1 MNFEKYFTEG
11 FKPIFCKGFTQKFN
25 PHKNYKTAKEPFS
38 TGFTKDNYKPPTIEE
53 IQGWL
58 KEGGWIGWLIPE
70 GLLALDAEDATAIAY
85 IEKLCKRHGI
95 SPSVHNT
102 DRGKHYLFRTQ
113 KAMPGASKI
122 NTKSGVPVTYRAG
135 GKNYLILAPISGRT
149 WAVWKSSAELPELP
163 PELHPYDRNNKVEV
177 MLSLAWAIGEH
188 LRAKTLH
195 GFDDIDTAF
204 MAFLIDRGFTQG
216 QINKAFKLVFAS
228 EYDPRQTDIMYNRT
242 KTKMENH
249 EPIKGPG
256 SFVQKIKDMGLKGVE
271 VFIRQ
276 LQPNDVSDCSDIG
289 GGHVD
294 TSINT
299 PFSYLKRGADLRT
312 LDIKIKWCV
321 DKLLPKESITLLHGK
336 GGIGKTWL
344 CLILADCISRGLPF
358 MGLDTENLSVIFVD
372 FENSLPVL
380 VDRVRKIGIDDVL
393 FWHNADLELKPPKID
408 REDWEQYKALPPG
421 SLLIFDTLRAS
432 QGLDE
437 NDSQKMAFVMSR
449 LKELRDMGFTIL
461 LLHHTPKGNDRTY
474 KGSTAILDLADHV
487 LSLHKVKK
495 GNPEGGEVDDEDDT
509 DCLYRLGT
517 KDKTRYEPFHVFMAF
532 DKEKGFVKAEDP
544 SEDDL
549 REIYNI
555 LKEHPRLNQKAIFE
569 SAKNELDIKS
579 KGKVISLLKKGEGK
593 YWTSCR
599 EGKAVFYE
607 ALPCVHVSTPIY
619 SQTGHINN
627 DTKDVSRTERTD
639 ALFDTMQTLDT
650 SHVSNCPDTFQT
662 DRTDAIFID
671 AEVE

>member
-1 MNFEKYFTEG
+1 METFDLAEALLKV
-11 FKPIFCKGFTQKFN
+11 
-25 PHKNYKTAKEPFS
+25 KNT
-38 TGFTKDNYKPPTIEE
+38 
-53 IQGWL
+53 
-58 KEGGWIGWLIPE
+58 
-70 GLLALDAEDATAIAY
+70 
-85 IEKLCKRHGI
+85 
-95 SPSVHNT
+95 PS
-102 DRGKHYLFRTQ
+102 K
-113 KAMPGASKI
+113 
-122 NTKSGVPVTYRAG
+122 
-135 GKNYLILAPISGRT
+135 
-149 WAVWKSSAELPELP
+149 
-163 PELHPYDRNNKVEV
+163 
-177 MLSLAWAIGEH
+177 
-188 LRAKTLH
+188 
-195 GFDDIDTAF
+195 
-204 MAFLIDRGFTQG
+204 
-216 QINKAFKLVFAS
+216 
-228 EYDPRQTDIMYNRT
+228 
-242 KTKMENH
+242 
-249 EPIKGPG
+249 
-256 SFVQKIKDMGLKGVE
+256 
-271 VFIRQ
+271 
-276 LQPNDVSDCSDIG
+276 DVSRYSDIG
-289 GGHVD
+289 VGHVD

-312 LDIKIKWCV
+312 LDIKISWCV

-336 GGIGKTWL
+336 GGIGKTWV

-358 MGLDTENLSVIFVD
+358 MGLDTETLPVIFVD

-380 VDRVRKIGIDDVL
+380 CDRVRKIGIDDVL

-408 REDWEQYKALPPG
+408 KEDWEQYKALPPG

-495 GNPEGGEVDDEDDT
+495 GNPEGGEVEDEDDT

-517 KDKTRYEPFHVFMAF
+517 KDKTRYEPFHVFMSF
-532 DKEKGFVKAEDP
+532 DKEQGFIKAEDP
-544 SEDDL
+544 AEEDLKD
-549 REIYNI
+549 IYNI

-579 KGKVISLLKKGEGK
+579 KGKVINLLKKGEGK
-593 YWTSCR
+593 YWTSSR
-599 EGKAVFYE
+599 EGKAVYYE

-639 ALFDTMQTLDT
+639 TLFDTPETLDT
-650 SHVSNCPDTFQT
+650 SHVSKCPDTFQT
-662 DRTDAIFID
+662 DRTLDLEKLLIG
-671 AEVE
+671 AEVVQ